1 MKVRTIHTITMLLM
15 ALGIAAQAAAGFGQD
30 QKPAQK
36 PDALLGT
43 WDVKMEDGSREFVW
57 EFALKDGQL
66 VGKYSGASGT
76 AEMAHLTFADN
87 TVKFS
92 VTVGNGMVID
102 FSAIVA
108 EDKLTGMLSLEYGE
122 APIVGSRR
130 K

>member
-1 MKVRTIHTITMLLM
+1 MN
-15 ALGIAAQAAAGFGQD
+15 
-30 QKPAQK
+30 
-36 PDALLGT
+36 
-43 WDVKMEDGSREFVW
+43 DGSREFVW
-57 EFALKDGQL
+57 EFSLKDGKL

-76 AEMAHLTFADN
+76 AEMSNLTFENN

-108 EDKLTGMLSLEYGE
+108 EDKLAGMLSLEFGE
-122 APIVGSRR
+122 APIVGTKR

>member
-1 MKVRTIHTITMLLM
+1 MPEKPRDLTAV
-15 ALGIAAQAAAGFGQD
+15 ALTAVFIIALSAIGAAQT
-30 QKPAQK
+30 QKPES
-36 PDALLGT
+36 LLGT
-43 WDVKMEDGSREFVW
+43 WDVKTEDGARELVF
-57 EFALKDGQL
+57 EFFMKDGKL
-66 VGKYSGASGT
+66 AGKYTGGSGT
-76 AEMAHLTFADN
+76 FEMANLTFADN

-122 APIVGSRR
+122 TSIAGKRR

>member
-1 MKVRTIHTITMLLM
+1 MSVGRYRSIVGIWM
-15 ALGIAAQAAAGFGQD
+15 AVSVIALAGSVAAQT
-30 QKPAQK
+30 QK

-57 EFALKDGQL
+57 EFALKDGKL
-66 VGKYSGASGT
+66 VGKYTGSSGT
-76 AEMAHLTFADN
+76 VEMANLKFEDN

-108 EDKLTGMLSLEYGE
+108 EDKLTGMLSLEFGE
-122 APIVGSRR
+122 APIVGTKR

>member
-1 MKVRTIHTITMLLM
+1 MPARSRDMISGLM
-15 ALGIAAQAAAGFGQD
+15 IAVVVMAFAGALAAQ
-30 QKPAQK
+30 AQK

-57 EFALKDGQL
+57 EFSLKDGKL
-66 VGKYSGASGT
+66 VGKYSGASGSV
-76 AEMAHLTFADN
+76 EMANLTFENN

-122 APIVGSRR
+122 APITGAKR